1 MTNNDTEQWGIF
13 ELALQGDAEGN
24 PFVQELLAKPQ
35 ILLIGTLHA

>member
-24 PFVQELLAKPQ
+24 PFVEVELTAEFSYE
-35 ILLIGTLHA
+35 HVRSR